1 MALMTEN
8 RLKSSLSLVPP
19 VSSVSFKQFALIPWL
34 ICGLGAVYY
43 CYEYFLRIS
52 PSVMTHELMREYNL
66 TGAQVGGLSAFY
78 YHAYVPMQIIVGLLM
93 DRYGPRRL
101 LTFACMLCA
110 FGTYLFASGY
120 SIAVAEVGRF
130 LVGFGSAFAFVG
142 ALKLATIWLPPNRFA
157 LVSGIILCLGMMGA
171 MIGDI
176 VLRTLVDAV
185 GWQITIYASAISGV
199 LLTGVLWVAIRD
211 RNPMHMVQQ
220 SHHLNFA
227 GLLLGLWGALKNPQ
241 IWLNGLVGLLLYL
254 SLSSFAE
261 LWSIPYLEQARG
273 LSKVDA
279 AYVNSMIFLGWAVGG
294 PFWGWFSDHLRRRC
308 LPIVVSSIVAVL
320 LVCVLLYTP
329 TLSLRWMYGL
339 MFVFGLLSSVQILVF
354 SICRETTNIKI
365 AGTAIALTNMLV
377 MVGGNFFQPVVGK
390 LLDMGWTGEMMEGA
404 RVYSPHAY
412 QLALSVLPVGIVLA
426 VCLMFFVRETHA
438 EVHTA
443 ELVYPKSKTWRP
455 TLTMAN
461 VENSQI

>member
-1 MALMTEN
+1 MTEN
-8 RLKSSLSLVPP
+8 RLKTSLSLVP
-19 VSSVSFKQFALIPWL
+19 SVSVKTVKHFSLIPWL

-66 TGAQVGGLSAFY
+66 TAAQVGSLSAFY
-78 YHAYVPMQIIVGLLM
+78 YHAYVPMQIVVGLLM

-101 LTFACMLCA
+101 LTLACMLCA

-120 SIAVAEVGRF
+120 SLLLAEAGRF

-171 MIGDI
+171 MVGDI
-176 VLRTLVDAV
+176 VLRALVDAV
-185 GWQITIYASAISGV
+185 GWQVTIYASAVSGV
-199 LLTGVLWVAIRD
+199 LLTAVLWTAIRD
-211 RNPMHMVQQ
+211 SNPAHTVQQ
-220 SHHLNFA
+220 STHLNFA
-227 GLLLGLWGALKNPQ
+227 GLFMGLLDALKNPQ

-261 LWSIPYLEQARG
+261 LWAIPYLEQARG

-294 PFWGWFSDHLRRRC
+294 PFWGWFSDHLQRRC
-308 LPIVVSSIVAVL
+308 LPITVSSSIAVF
-320 LVCVLLYTP
+320 LVCILLYAP
-329 TLSLRWMYGL
+329 NLSLSWLYGL

-377 MVGGNFFQPVVGK
+377 MVGGNFFQPVVGT
-390 LLDMGWTGEMMEGA
+390 LLDLSWSGEMLDGV

-412 QLALSVLPVGIVLA
+412 QLALSVLPIGIVLA
-426 VCLMFFVRETHA
+426 VILMFFVRETHA
-438 EVHTA
+438 EIHINDLPETKA
-443 ELVYPKSKTWRP
+443 WTPKLAAVIPKNRK
-455 TLTMAN
+455 L
-461 VENSQI
+461 